1 MMIERIVR
9 ARCRDEDGVA
19 MLIAVVLLTVIST
32 LTLMS
37 LSVAG
42 HVDKST
48 NRGRHRTQALHVAE
62 SGIEAAIARI
72 EAAAGVFSG
81 AVTGTTE
88 EGNYRVV
95 VTRLARNT
103 YRLDATG
110 GVRSDYDA
118 GSGKWI
124 DRQIG
129 SHRSIQVTVAP
140 PRSFNSAL
148 FSYTTLD
155 LKNNDNVIGD
165 VWANQNVVLQANTSV
180 SGSVT
185 AATGYVILDGPVGGD
200 VRSGGFNPATDKAI
214 VIDATV
220 GGNVKASVVDPPDP
234 LTCGG
239 ADQNRYAVQVGA
251 TVSGGLT
258 TWGQKTGSGTVLGAM
273 QQNTCTSAPATIPM
287 PTFSYNAS
295 NYDPT
300 TLHEYGTPTT
310 PSPTAVADFY
320 AYLAANLTDM
330 RGTFYVNQSSP
341 VNQDNR
347 LDLSGMIITGDLTI
361 ISNTP
366 IYSAAVGDSSA
377 DAVVMIGSTYDPP
390 TGTSCDTN
398 HDTSECAVHLK
409 NQFSVSGSVAV
420 LVWAPY
426 GPTAVKN
433 NALQYGAIYS
443 DSIEIKNNQTITYD
457 PRVDRIVGFGPV
469 TLEVTRWLELNAA

>member
-9 ARCRDEDGVA
+9 ARCRDEGGVA

-32 LTLMS
+32 LTLTS

-62 SGIEAAIARI
+62 SGLEAAIARI
-72 EAAAGVFSG
+72 ESASGVFSG
-81 AVTGTTE
+81 VISGTTE

-95 VTRLARNT
+95 VTRTGRNT

-110 GVRSDYDA
+110 GVRSDYDVA
-118 GSGKWI
+118 TDTWN

-129 SHRSIQVTVAP
+129 SHRSLQVTVAP
-140 PRSFNSAL
+140 PRTFNSAL

-155 LKNNDNVIGD
+155 LKNNDNVVGD
-165 VWANQNVVLQANTSV
+165 VWANQNVVLQMNTSV

-185 AATGYVILDGPVGGD
+185 AATGYVTVDGPVGGD
-200 VRSGGFNPATDKAI
+200 IWSGGFNAATDKAI
-214 VIDATV
+214 TINAAV

-239 ADQNRYAVQVGA
+239 ADQNRYAVHVND

-258 TWGQKTGSGTVLGAM
+258 TWGQKTGSGTVVGTM

-287 PTFSYNAS
+287 PGFSYNAA
-295 NYDPT
+295 NYDPA
-300 TLHEYGTPTT
+300 TLHEYGTPSTS
-310 PSPTAVADFY
+310 SPNAVADFH
-320 AYLAANLTDM
+320 AFLAANLSDM
-330 RGTFYVNQSSP
+330 HGTFYINQSSP
-341 VNQDNR
+341 VNQGTR
-347 LDLSGMIITGDLTI
+347 VDLSGMTITGDLTI

-366 IYSAAVGDSSA
+366 IYSAAVGDSTA

-390 TGTSCDTN
+390 TGSSCDTN

-420 LVWAPY
+420 LVWSPY

-433 NALQYGAIYS
+433 NALQFGAIYS

-469 TLEVTRWLELNAA
+469 TLEVTRWVELNAA